1 MVNTHCKHTH
11 FAHITHFIKIMQIIK
26 NKFHNRGFIGK
37 QYLFIILESLTEF
50 PLYSGLCKVLGSYGD
65 HSVTVSF

>member
-37 QYLFIILESLTEF
+37 QYLFIIL
-50 PLYSGLCKVLGSYGD
+50 P
-65 HSVTVSF
+65 